1 MHKIWLFQLEDQV
14 YTVTLDHGLID
25 SSRLI
30 TLNGVEVERVPA
42 RLIIDWGSRHDFT
55 IPAPANAPD
64 QVHTCTV
71 IIRTTLFSLSY
82 DLEIDGVSIRTGRF
96 KVSNTPNMLLLPSA
110 PPKEGQKV
118 LLRPVEAST
127 DSETTGA
134 EQLVRASEEPCDPG
148 K

>member
-30 TLNGVEVERVPA
+30 RLNGVEIERIPA
-42 RLIIDWGSRHDFT
+42 RLIIDWGSRHDFK

-71 IIRTTLFSLSY
+71 IIRTTLFSPSY

-96 KVSNTPNMLLLPSA
+96 KVSHSPNMLLLPSS
-110 PPKEGQKV
+110 PPKEGQKF
-118 LLRPVEAST
+118 LLRPVADATAS
-127 DSETTGA
+127 DTTGA
-134 EQLVRASEEPCDPG
+134 EQLLRASEEP
-148 K
+148 